1 MTVHRRSD
9 RPGGLDWVDGQALN
23 FSTLTFSAGAWM
35 RPSRMGQFPASLG
48 THPPIYRRSEK
59 PRGRKL
65 ALEVQGHLS
74 LSEAWAG
81 PEWGQDCKPGQG
93 GLGGQGG
100 QKEGGLTPGLR
111 VAEKRPA
118 WSSEGTWHLREV
130 GHAGSPVGLAK
141 AHERDFPKP
150 RGILVA
156 GPGGGT
162 SAEGAVTQRP
172 ALPATQSGVGG
183 DGDQQVGRCGGEGPS
198 GWGVQ
203 GGEATELSYLLQAA
217 WGRAWVDLAGR
228 EK

>member
-1 MTVHRRSD
+1 MD
-9 RPGGLDWVDGQALN
+9 N
-23 FSTLTFSAGAWM
+23 FPLLSVPT
-35 RPSRMGQFPASLG
+35 
-48 THPPIYRRSEK
+48 PPIYRRSEK
-59 PRGRKL
+59 PRGRQL

-93 GLGGQGG
+93 GRGGQGR

-111 VAEKRPA
+111 VGEKRPA
-118 WSSEGTWHLREV
+118 WSSEGTWHLREG
-130 GHAGSPVGLAK
+130 GHTGSPVGLAK

-156 GPGGGT
+156 GPGRGT

-183 DGDQQVGRCGGEGPS
+183 VQQVGRCGGGEGPS

-203 GGEATELSYLLQAA
+203 GRTQQSCHTSSRQHGGAPGLT
-217 WGRAWVDLAGR
+217 
-228 EK
+228 